1 MIDEIEITRAGV
13 GKPDG
18 CWIWY
23 SGALRQINVN
33 EGEQGEI
40 HSLHMECRKG
50 EWSLIPETTCNPVLW
65 NAIAS
70 RLLKEMNAWIGGRV
84 VV

>member
-13 GKPDG
+13 GTPDG

-23 SGALRQINVN
+23 IGALHQINVN
-33 EGEQGEI
+33 DGEQGEI
-40 HSLHMECRKG
+40 HTLRMKCHKG
-50 EWSLIPETTCNPVLW
+50 DWSLIPETSRNPILW
-65 NAIAS
+65 NAIAWH
-70 RLLKEMNAWIGGRV
+70 LLKEMNAGRV

>member
-13 GKPDG
+13 GTPDG

-23 SGALRQINVN
+23 IGALHQINVN
-33 EGEQGEI
+33 EGSQGEI
-40 HSLHMECRKG
+40 HSLRMKCHKG
-50 EWSLIPETTCNPVLW
+50 DWSLILETKRDEVLW
-65 NAIAS
+65 KILAL
-70 RLLKEMNAWIGGRV
+70 RLLQEMKAWQV